1 MMKWLQNS
9 ANSSGGA
16 PSTMFAMRRVVI
28 GSPLDKGSEL

>member
-16 PSTMFAMRRVVI
+16 PTMFAMRRVVI
-28 GSPLDKGSEL
+28 GSPLDKSSEL